1 MRSLLNTNMTEG
13 TLMREPCL
21 SMIAMLNTLEVLGV
35 EIYCESQVK
44 IILQTF
50 PSSFNQLRL
59 NVTMN
64 KKDFTLA
71 ELINESIIAKSI
83 LKTKVSANIA
93 HASTFKPKG
102 NKKKKQIKQV
112 GKVVAKKFKEVEK

>member
-1 MRSLLNTNMTEG
+1 
-13 TLMREPCL
+13 
-21 SMIAMLNTLEVLGV
+21 
-35 EIYCESQVK
+35 
-44 IILQTF
+44 
-50 PSSFNQLRL
+50 
-59 NVTMN
+59 MN

-102 NKKKKQIKQV
+102 NMKKK
-112 GKVVAKKFKEVEK
+112 

>member
-1 MRSLLNTNMTEG
+1 VRHDEVFVEHKYDWRYPNEG
-13 TLMREPCL
+13 TLFVYDSNAQHFRSSGCWDLLWISSENNP
-21 SMIAMLNTLEVLGV
+21 
-35 EIYCESQVK
+35 
-44 IILQTF
+44 LQTF

-102 NKKKKQIKQV
+102 NMKKK
-112 GKVVAKKFKEVEK
+112 